1 MQELHLRGVFRGVQ
15 FVNTILREERSN
27 ILQTEEQSSSLPEDS
42 TDVFKRNNIDRYIA
56 RPSVSFCDEKYS
68 ILDSFSFAEFTAY
81 CRLIYKPE
89 ETNKGEE
96 YQPGLLP
103 ESFMEVNHENL
114 NYAKIIKLMDSN
126 EKMQCQKVCRVL
138 RHHTPNKYRF
148 PEKDAQHLL
157 FPFFSVSIRKRASG
171 RTFVHIPEKVS

>member
-68 ILDSFSFAEFTAY
+68 ILDSFCFA
-81 CRLIYKPE
+81 
-89 ETNKGEE
+89 
-96 YQPGLLP
+96 
-103 ESFMEVNHENL
+103 
-114 NYAKIIKLMDSN
+114 
-126 EKMQCQKVCRVL
+126 
-138 RHHTPNKYRF
+138 
-148 PEKDAQHLL
+148 
-157 FPFFSVSIRKRASG
+157 
-171 RTFVHIPEKVS
+171 

>member
-68 ILDSFSFAEFTAY
+68 IIDSFCFA
-81 CRLIYKPE
+81 
-89 ETNKGEE
+89 
-96 YQPGLLP
+96 
-103 ESFMEVNHENL
+103 
-114 NYAKIIKLMDSN
+114 
-126 EKMQCQKVCRVL
+126 
-138 RHHTPNKYRF
+138 
-148 PEKDAQHLL
+148 
-157 FPFFSVSIRKRASG
+157 
-171 RTFVHIPEKVS
+171 

>member
-68 ILDSFSFAEFTAY
+68 ILDSFCIA
-81 CRLIYKPE
+81 
-89 ETNKGEE
+89 
-96 YQPGLLP
+96 
-103 ESFMEVNHENL
+103 
-114 NYAKIIKLMDSN
+114 
-126 EKMQCQKVCRVL
+126 
-138 RHHTPNKYRF
+138 
-148 PEKDAQHLL
+148 
-157 FPFFSVSIRKRASG
+157 
-171 RTFVHIPEKVS
+171 